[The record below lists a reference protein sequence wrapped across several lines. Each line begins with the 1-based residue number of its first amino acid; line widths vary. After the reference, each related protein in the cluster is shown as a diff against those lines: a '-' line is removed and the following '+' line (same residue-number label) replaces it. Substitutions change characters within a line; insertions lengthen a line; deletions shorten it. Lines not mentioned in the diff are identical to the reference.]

1 MGYNPFPFLG
11 FGFMRNGHSSPILTP
26 PGAQAAR
33 VYGQIPAT
41 RGGSLTFSVC
51 FTLLYLWASVGHA
64 FAWWARVL
72 CLGFY
77 VVWAVLAYGS
87 KRNTAYLAQQEEIL
101 IISAPL
107 LHSFRIGQAL
117 VFL

>member
-1 MGYNPFPFLG
+1 
-11 FGFMRNGHSSPILTP
+11 MRNGHSSPILTP

-51 FTLLYLWASVGHA
+51 FTLLYLWAFVGHA

-87 KRNTAYLAQQEEIL
+87 KRNTAYLAQQEEIQVHFSEVCIFFMGIMCV
-101 IISAPL
+101 II
-107 LHSFRIGQAL
+107 FL
-117 VFL
+117 VLVATEDA